1 MLKILFLLFL
11 TSYQN
16 ILFAEISS
24 KTNKIMTVE
33 SFTQAKECSN
43 YKKIDGK
50 EYCVKRSNITLN
62 SCGRESDWPCME
74 EGGCLIIDKFT
85 LKN

>member
-1 MLKILFLLFL
+1 
-11 TSYQN
+11 
-16 ILFAEISS
+16 
-24 KTNKIMTVE
+24 MTVE

-85 LKN
+85 LKFCLTYIISPNMVPSTRIELVSRV